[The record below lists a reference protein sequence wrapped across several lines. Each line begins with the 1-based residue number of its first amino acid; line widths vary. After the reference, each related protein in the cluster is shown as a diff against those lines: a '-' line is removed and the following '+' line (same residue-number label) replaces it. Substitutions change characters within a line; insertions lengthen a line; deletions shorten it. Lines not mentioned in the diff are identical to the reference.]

1 MYKKN
6 NKIVKTFLLVLNK
19 HAMMVYEE
27 YMHENVTIHVHT
39 SHGFEG
45 DILKYLP

>member
-27 YMHENVTIHVHT
+27 YMHENVTIYMYIHHMVSRVT
-39 SHGFEG
+39 
-45 DILKYLP
+45 Y